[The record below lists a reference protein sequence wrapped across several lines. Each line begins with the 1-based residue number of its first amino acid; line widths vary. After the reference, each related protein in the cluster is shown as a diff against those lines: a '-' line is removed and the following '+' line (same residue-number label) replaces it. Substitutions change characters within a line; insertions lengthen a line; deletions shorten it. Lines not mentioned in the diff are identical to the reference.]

1 MTMQQA
7 RPKRLSY
14 REELRRERL
23 KKALLYWGGLLLV
36 ALILAG
42 WVMLQNMHI
51 GSGRVSGWD
60 PTQQWHNKLDNPYS
74 D

>member
-1 MTMQQA
+1 MPEVKP
-7 RPKRLSY
+7 RRLSY
-14 REELRRERL
+14 REEMRRERL

-36 ALILAG
+36 AAILST
-42 WVMLQNMHI
+42 WVILQNMHI

-60 PTQQWHNKLDNPYS
+60 PTQSWHNKLDNPYT